1 MIHVPGAP
9 VMSYEFQ
16 FIAGEFLVPKKKWEV
31 PHLMEHML
39 LGANEKYPRARLFQ
53 QEFEKNGAYYNAS
66 TGAYGIS
73 YVSEC
78 ADFEWERI
86 ADLLLLAITKPIFLE
101 SEFKG
106 EFGNVE
112 EELISRHNNHFRRLN
127 LAMRKA
133 YGLYAEEDK
142 VRVDLMQNVELKD
155 IVKHYKKTHSAQNM
169 RFIIAGNLTPA
180 KEQKILDMIEA
191 SQFQS
196 DIDRIELP
204 DETPKLLTKP
214 LVIENKTVDN
224 IHFYIDIVHTKPI
237 KKPED
242 RYPLGAVNHLLTGTL
257 YSRILGEARER
268 GWAYGLGSD
277 MNYNKDYSL
286 WWFGGQ
292 ISKKNIHGIF
302 DLIVQEIQSIARGE
316 ITDDELQLAKDY
328 ALGSYQRGAQTVAS
342 VAGNYGWKFYYENV
356 VTDYDHT
363 PAHIKAVTKEKC
375 VSMVRKM
382 LRDQHITVGF
392 LGACDDTL
400 MSELHTKVINGLAP
414 SK

>member
-1 MIHVPGAP
+1 MKHTVTKKRLKNGSSGLMIHVPGAA
-9 VMSYEFQ
+9 VMSYDFQ

-66 TGAYGIS
+66 TGAYGID
-73 YVSEC
+73 YTSEC

-86 ADLLLLAITKPIFLE
+86 AELLLLAITKPIFLE

-112 EELISRHNNHFRRLN
+112 EELISRHNN
-127 LAMRKA
+127 
-133 YGLYAEEDK
+133 AEEDK

-155 IVKHYKKTHSAQNM
+155 IVSHYKKTHSAKNM

-191 SQFQS
+191 AEFQA
-196 DIDRIELP
+196 DIDRLPLP
-204 DETPKLLTKP
+204 DETPKVLSKP
-214 LVIENKTVDN
+214 LCIQNDTVDN
-224 IHFYIDIVHTKPI
+224 IHFYIDIVRTKPI
-237 KKPED
+237 AKPED
-242 RYPLGAVNHLLTGTL
+242 RFPLGAVNHLLTGTL

-268 GWAYGLGSD
+268 GWAYSLGSD
-277 MNYNKDYSL
+277 MSYNKDYAL

-302 DLIVQEIQSIARGE
+302 DLVVREIQSIARGE
-316 ITDDELQLAKDY
+316 ITDEELEAAKDY

-342 VAGNYGWKFYYENV
+342 VANNYGWKFYYENTV
-356 VTDYDHT
+356 ADYHNT
-363 PAHIKAVTKEKC
+363 PAYIKAVTKEKC
-375 VSMVRKM
+375 IAMVRQM
-382 LRDQHITVGF
+382 LKDNHISAGF
-392 LGACDDTL
+392 LGACDTTL
-400 MSELHTKVINGLAP
+400 TTDLHKKALKVTQY
-414 SK
+414 